1 MFTQIARQV
10 EQLECQVEIHL
21 ASIHVFQQT
30 YPFGLLLDIGILFTQ
45 LDVRAVGANSE
56 QDRQFSRGINAQRG
70 GAVGLLAKELIG
82 HLLSEI
88 GRWQIRRD
96 AGGDPFAV
104 DLFGQERTKLANPH
118 LGGEICQRDATGK
131 ARVDP
136 CLFLFDL
143 RLQPRLP

>member
-1 MFTQIARQV
+1 M
-10 EQLECQVEIHL
+10 
-21 ASIHVFQQT
+21 
-30 YPFGLLLDIGILFTQ
+30 
-45 LDVRAVGANSE
+45 DVRAVGANSE